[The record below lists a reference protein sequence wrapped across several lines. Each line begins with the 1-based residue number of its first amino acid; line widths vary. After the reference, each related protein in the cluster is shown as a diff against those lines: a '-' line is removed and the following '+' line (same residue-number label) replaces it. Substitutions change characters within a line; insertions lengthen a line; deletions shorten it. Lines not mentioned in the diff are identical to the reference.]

1 MKSKKSLTS
10 PSLPQLEK
18 ELHREQ
24 YKYRYA
30 SVMRSTI
37 NTLIIVAAFA
47 ILVATLWMPVL
58 QIYGNAMDPSLTE
71 GQVVVCVKTA
81 DMEQG
86 DLMAFYVGNHLLVK
100 RVIAGPGD
108 VVDITP
114 SGTVYINGQEL
125 HEPYVSEKSRGECDV
140 EYPYK
145 VPAYSYFVMSD
156 NRSNCVDSRASIVG
170 CVTEEHIMGK
180 VIFRIWPF
188 NSFGKVD

>member
-145 VPAYSYFVMSD
+145 VPAYRYFVMSD

>member
-188 NSFGKVD
+188 NSFGKID

>member
-125 HEPYVSEKSRGECDV
+125 HEPYVSEKSRGEFDV

>member
-145 VPAYSYFVMSD
+145 VPAYSYFVLSD